1 MLSLIVAID
10 ENNAIGINGDMLCH
24 LPNDLRH
31 FKNTTSGHTV
41 IMGKRTLF
49 SLPKYPLPNRR
60 NIVLTKE
67 EGQKIKDIE
76 YAHTIEDVLKMVEG
90 EEEAFIMGG
99 GMVYEQFMPIADKLY
114 ITHIHHTFSAA
125 DTYFPAIDTDQWQ
138 LVSCERHDADERH
151 AYAYSFCVYERR
163 KDSH

>member
-10 ENNAIGINGDMLCH
+10 ENNAIGIHGDMLCH

-60 NIVLTKE
+60 NIVLSSQPDYSIEGVEWVQSIE
-67 EGQKIKDIE
+67 EAQQ
-76 YAHTIEDVLKMVEG
+76 AVVT

-99 GMVYEQFMPIADKLY
+99 GIVYNQFMPIADKLY
-114 ITHIHHTFSAA
+114 ITHIHHAFPEA
-125 DTYFPAIDTDQWQ
+125 DTYFPAINPNAWQ
-138 LVSCERHDADERH
+138 LISCEHHEADERH
-151 AYAYSFCVYERR
+151 AYAYSFCEYVAIG
-163 KDSH
+163 

>member
-31 FKNTTSGHTV
+31 FKETTSGHTV

-60 NIVLTKE
+60 NIVLSS
-67 EGQKIKDIE
+67 QPD
-76 YAHTIEDVLKMVEG
+76 HTIQGVEWVTSIKETQQVVAA

-99 GMVYEQFMPIADKLY
+99 GMVYKQFMPIADKLY
-114 ITHIHHTFSAA
+114 ITHIHNAFPAA
-125 DTYFPAIDTDQWQ
+125 DTYFPAINPEEWQ
-138 LVSCERHDADERH
+138 RISEERHEADERH
-151 AYAYSFCVYERR
+151 AYAYSFCEYTR
-163 KDSH
+163 K

>member
-10 ENNAIGINGDMLCH
+10 EKNAIGIDGDMLCY

-31 FKNTTSGHTV
+31 FKETTSGHTV

-60 NIVLTKE
+60 NIVLSSQPDTRIEGVEWVRSIE
-67 EGQKIKDIE
+67 EAQQ
-76 YAHTIEDVLKMVEG
+76 AVAT

-99 GMVYEQFMPIADKLY
+99 GTVYKQFMPLADKLY
-114 ITHIHHTFSAA
+114 ITHIHHAFPAA
-125 DTYFPAIDTDQWQ
+125 DTYFPEIDLSIWQ
-138 LVSCERHDADERH
+138 QIACKRHEADERH
-151 AYAYSFCVYERR
+151 AYAYSFCEYVRR
-163 KDSH
+163 ES

>member
-10 ENNAIGINGDMLCH
+10 ENNAIGIHGDMLCH

-31 FKNTTSGHTV
+31 FKETTQGHTV

-60 NIVLTKE
+60 NIVLSSQPDYSIEGVEWVRSIE
-67 EGQKIKDIE
+67 EAQQ
-76 YAHTIEDVLKMVEG
+76 AVAA

-99 GMVYEQFMPIADKLY
+99 GIVYEQFIPLADKLY
-114 ITHIHHTFSAA
+114 ITHIHHAFPAA
-125 DTYFPAIDTDQWQ
+125 DTYFPAIHPSEWQ
-138 LVSCERHDADERH
+138 RISCERHNPDDRH
-151 AYAYSFCVYERR
+151 AFAYSFCEYIRR
-163 KDSH
+163 

>member
-10 ENNAIGINGDMLCH
+10 ENNAIGIHGDMLCH

-60 NIVLTKE
+60 NIVLSSQPDYSIEGVEWVQSIE
-67 EGQKIKDIE
+67 EAQQ
-76 YAHTIEDVLKMVEG
+76 AVVT

-99 GMVYEQFMPIADKLY
+99 GIVYNQFMPIADKLY
-114 ITHIHHTFSAA
+114 ITHIHHAFPEA
-125 DTYFPAIDTDQWQ
+125 DTYFPAINPNAWQ
-138 LVSCERHDADERH
+138 LISCEHHEADERH
-151 AYAYSFCVYERR
+151 AYAYSFCEYIAIG
-163 KDSH
+163 

>member
-10 ENNAIGINGDMLCH
+10 EKNAIGINGDMLCH

-31 FKNTTSGHTV
+31 FKHITSGHTV

-60 NIVLTKE
+60 NIVLTKDK
-67 EGQKIKDIE
+67 GQRTKDIE
-76 YAHTIEDVLKMVEG
+76 YAHTIEDVLQMVQG

-99 GMVYEQFMPIADKLY
+99 GMVYKQFMPIADKLY
-114 ITHIHHTFSAA
+114 ITHIHHTFPEA
-125 DTYFPAIDTDQWQ
+125 DTYFPAIDTAEWQ
-138 LVSCERHDADERH
+138 LTSCERHEADERH
-151 AYAYSFCVYERR
+151 AFAYSFCEYVRR
-163 KDSH
+163 

>member
-1 MLSLIVAID
+1 MISLIVAID

-31 FKNTTSGHTV
+31 FKETTSGHTV
-41 IMGKRTLF
+41 VMGKRTLF

-60 NIVLTKE
+60 NIVLSSQPNYNIKGVEWVRSIE
-67 EGQKIKDIE
+67 EAQQ
-76 YAHTIEDVLKMVEG
+76 TIAT

-114 ITHIHHTFSAA
+114 ITHIHHAFPEA
-125 DTYFPAIDTDQWQ
+125 DTYFPVIDLNIWQ
-138 LVSCERHDADERH
+138 LVFCERHEADERH
-151 AYAYSFCVYERR
+151 AYAYSFCEYMR
-163 KDSH
+163 KES

>member
-31 FKNTTSGHTV
+31 FKETTQGHTV

-60 NIVLTKE
+60 NIVLSSQPDTTIQGVEWVTSIE
-67 EGQKIKDIE
+67 EAKQAIQPD
-76 YAHTIEDVLKMVEG
+76 
-90 EEEAFIMGG
+90 EEAFITGG
-99 GMVYEQFMPIADKLY
+99 GVVYKQFMPIADKLY
-114 ITHIHHTFSAA
+114 ITHIHHAFKAA
-125 DTYFPAIDTDQWQ
+125 DTYFPAIRSEEWQ
-138 LVSCERHDADERH
+138 LVSEERHEADERH
-151 AYAYSFCVYERR
+151 AYAYSFCEYIRR
-163 KDSH
+163 

>member
-31 FKNTTSGHTV
+31 FKTTTSGHTV

-60 NIVLTKE
+60 NIVLSSQPDTSIEGVEWVTSIE
-67 EGQKIKDIE
+67 EAQQ
-76 YAHTIEDVLKMVEG
+76 AVAA

-99 GMVYEQFMPIADKLY
+99 GMVYKQFMPIADKLY
-114 ITHIHHTFSAA
+114 ITHIHHAFPAA
-125 DTYFPAIDTDQWQ
+125 DTYFPAINPNEWK
-138 LVSCERHDADERH
+138 LISEERHEADERH
-151 AYAYSFCVYERR
+151 AYAYSFCEYIR
-163 KDSH
+163 K